1 MLALDQHSPRAFEV
15 SQGATLDAN
24 RGIQVNSLS
33 EFASVVD
40 HGGKAVAESFCVAG
54 DASIKTFLMSST
66 LIGAL
71 KEMPLKI
78 IKKKKKMSAQKR
90 PKKQAFLGIQL
101 IMKNS
106 T

>member
-1 MLALDQHSPRAFEV
+1 MQ
-15 SQGATLDAN
+15 N

-78 IKKKKKMSAQKR
+78 IKKKKMSAQKR